1 MPPPPVSG
9 AAVGNAVCDG
19 GGGVAVRVGVGVGE
33 CEACELEADAELEA
47 CAELDPD
54 AELDACA
61 ELDAEGEPEVE
72 APPRAVEVALADE
85 LLDDLETC
93 PEGDGVRV
101 VPPVDEECPLVG
113 AVGVKMDGTEEPP
126 PVQAETVTA
135 RRIAPAA
142 ERPAIGHAP
151 WAATGGIR
159 RIFMNPPRMRVR

>member
-9 AAVGNAVCDG
+9 AVVGKVVAGVCDG
-19 GGGVAVRVGVGVGE
+19 GGGVAVLVGGGVGD
-33 CEACELEADAELEA
+33 CEACAELEAEAELEA
-47 CAELDPD
+47 CV
-54 AELDACA
+54 ELDACA
-61 ELDAEGEPEVE
+61 ELEADGEPEAE

-101 VPPVDEECPLVG
+101 APPVDEECPLAG
-113 AVGVKMDGTEEPP
+113 AVGVKIDGTEEPP

>member
-19 GGGVAVRVGVGVGE
+19 GGGVTVRVGVGVGVS
-33 CEACELEADAELEA
+33 EACELEADAELEA

-61 ELDAEGEPEVE
+61 EGEPEVE
-72 APPRAVEVALADE
+72 APPRAVEVAPADE
-85 LLDDLETC
+85 LLDDLEPC

-101 VPPVDEECPLVG
+101 PPLVDEECPVAG

>member
-1 MPPPPVSG
+1 
-9 AAVGNAVCDG
+9 VCDG
-19 GGGVAVRVGVGVGE
+19 GGGVAARVGGGVGVGE

-47 CAELDPD
+47 CAELEAD
-54 AELDACA
+54 AELDAELDACAEPDACA

-101 VPPVDEECPLVG
+101 APPVDEECPLVG
-113 AVGVKMDGTEEPP
+113 TVGVKMDGTEEPP

-135 RRIAPAA
+135 RRIATAA

-159 RIFMNPPRMRVR
+159 RIFMNPPRMRIR